1 MEGVKRGNVF
11 GSLAMVVLV
20 LMCAKMV
27 MAPRFFSLFFF
38 FFFENIYILKITNL
52 IKWPHVNF

>member
-20 LMCAKMV
+20 LMCAEMV
-27 MAPRFFSLFFF
+27 MVPSFLSLKKYIFFQ
-38 FFFENIYILKITNL
+38 N
-52 IKWPHVNF
+52 